1 MLTFKSSNR
10 ENRNQFIRNQRKQKN
25 YQKQCKK
32 KQWRM
37 PLLLYQH
44 VPGLSNMYFSPDL
57 RHFTEVEQ
65 GPSGPG
71 TGPSEDKTVAAVFR
85 NCEVLLAS
93 AVRIGLQRGL
103 LRAERVFIFFFVF
116 VISLLIF
123 GSMNPSE
130 SRQEGE
136 ERNWP
141 IDDILRD
148 AL

>member
-1 MLTFKSSNR
+1 
-10 ENRNQFIRNQRKQKN
+10 
-25 YQKQCKK
+25 
-32 KQWRM
+32 
-37 PLLLYQH
+37 
-44 VPGLSNMYFSPDL
+44 MYFSPDL
-57 RHFTEVEQ
+57 KHFTEVEQ

-85 NCEVLLAS
+85 NCEVLSAS
-93 AVRIGLQRGL
+93 AVRIGLQRGV
-103 LRAERVFIFFFVF
+103 LRAERVFIFLFVF
-116 VISLLIF
+116 VISLLIL